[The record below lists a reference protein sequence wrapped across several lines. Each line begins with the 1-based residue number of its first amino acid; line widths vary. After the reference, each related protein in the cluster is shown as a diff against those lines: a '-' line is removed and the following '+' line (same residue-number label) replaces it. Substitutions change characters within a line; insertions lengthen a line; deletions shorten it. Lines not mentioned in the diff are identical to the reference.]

1 MTGINVVPTKDS
13 NPPNCVK
20 GTGSMALSIQPEKSS
35 VGCRNCKFL
44 KINYSYILIFFLV
57 FQGCSW
63 SVNQQNGSNKSF
75 PLSRD
80 LSPRV
85 RFQWY
90 RKCPRNAMVME
101 FVRFLCSLSRSEA
114 SINNGS
120 CTLYRIRDGPSGFT
134 ASDGESE
141 KNAPPEMTCL
151 GQRFPNIL

>member
-35 VGCRNCKFL
+35 VGCRNC
-44 KINYSYILIFFLV
+44 
-57 FQGCSW
+57 CSW